1 MSARVLA
8 IGNQKGGVGKTTT
21 ALSLGAALSRL
32 SRRVLVMDLDPHAN
46 ASIHMAFFPEDLKYT
61 AHDLFNAE
69 KADNELWER
78 IIIREQLSGMDFVPG
93 NIRLSELEVDTKD
106 RPRKGM
112 ILKDALE
119 SIKDEYD
126 YILLDC
132 PPHVGVLLVN
142 ALVACDLL
150 IIPVQTD
157 FLALHGVRLIFDTI
171 KMINRVMPEPVKFK
185 ALATM
190 YDRRAGACRRVLN
203 MLRRKFRGKIFSTII
218 NMDTKFREASARGK
232 VIFNVDPN
240 CRGAMEYML
249 LAKEIMHQ

>member
-1 MSARVLA
+1 MSAKILA
-8 IGNQKGGVGKTTT
+8 VGNQKGGVGKTTT
-21 ALSLGAALSRL
+21 ALSLGAALTRL
-32 SRRVLVMDLDPHAN
+32 SRRVLIMDLDPHAN
-46 ASIHMAFFPEDLKYT
+46 ASIHMAFFPEDLKHT
-61 AHDLFNAE
+61 AYDLFNAE
-69 KADNELWER
+69 KGDAELWKR
-78 IIIREQLSGMDFVPG
+78 IILREQASGMDFVPG

-119 SIKDEYD
+119 TVKDDYD
-126 YILLDC
+126 FIILDC

-232 VIFNVDPN
+232 VIYDVDPN

-249 LAKEIMHQ
+249 LAKEIMNQ